1 MPQLKHFIE
10 SLWVRNNNQQI
21 RNCLRAS
28 HRGDSLARKNL
39 APAIKYG
46 LRDIRFLAQLLVLL
60 LLTLSAPH
68 LLQAEEEFKA
78 QDIKIFTPTYA
89 PKFDAFEPPL
99 GEYSYK
105 VAWQGI
111 PAATVKVTVARED
124 GIYRVVTKA
133 KTYSGID
140 LFYKLRYRAEGIVSA
155 VDLSPIR
162 TEIDHRENHR
172 HKITRINFSDR
183 GDIRAIRY
191 RQGEQTE
198 DISFNPKNFTL
209 DPISASFLA
218 RGIDWKVGDSKQF
231 DTFNGKSRYLITLT
245 ATSVKTLEIAG
256 RERQAWEIVPKVE
269 NLTAPQADKKLREA
283 KIYLSTDK
291 SREVLQIVSSVFIGS
306 VSTTMV
312 KFKPELLP
320 LPPFKDTALNF
331 VSAKRNRQ
339 TRTF

>member
-1 MPQLKHFIE
+1 MQTKTPTK
-10 SLWVRNNNQQI
+10 
-21 RNCLRAS
+21 
-28 HRGDSLARKNL
+28 KNL
-39 APAIKYG
+39 APANTIWCG
-46 LRDIRFLAQLLVLL
+46 GIGFLAKLAVVLGVAFMGPL
-60 LLTLSAPH
+60 GVL
-68 LLQAEEEFKA
+68 AEEEFKA
-78 QDIKIFTPTYA
+78 QDIKIFTPSYA
-89 PKFDAFEPPL
+89 PKFDSFEPPL

-111 PAATVKVTVARED
+111 SAADVKVTVSRED
-124 GIYRVVTKA
+124 GIYRVITKA

-140 LFYKLRYRAEGIVSA
+140 LFYKLRYRAEGIISA
-155 VDLSPIR
+155 IDLTPIR

-172 HKITRINFSDR
+172 HKVTRINFTDQ

-209 DPISASFLA
+209 DPISAAFLA
-218 RGIDWKVGDSKQF
+218 RGIDWKVGDSKKF
-231 DTFNGKSRYLITLT
+231 DTFNGKSRYLITLK
-245 ATSVKTLEIAG
+245 AHGIKKLKIAG
-256 RERQAWEIVPKVE
+256 REREAWEIEPRVE
-269 NLTAPQADKKLREA
+269 NLTAPKADKKLREA

-291 SREVLQIVSSVFIGS
+291 TREILKIVSSVFIGS

-320 LPPFKDTALNF
+320 LPPFSDTTLNF

-339 TRTF
+339 SRTF